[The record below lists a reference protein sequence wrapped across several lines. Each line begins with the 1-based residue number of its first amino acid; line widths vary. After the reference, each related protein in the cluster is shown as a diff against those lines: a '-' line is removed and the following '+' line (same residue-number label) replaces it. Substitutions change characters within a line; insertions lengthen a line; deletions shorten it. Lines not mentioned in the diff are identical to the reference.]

1 MILLLNSACSLRW
14 DEKQESRRDWVRA
27 SYLGMLIFVFVGV
40 IAFACYA
47 NQFDDWTKAKD
58 LLAVILPAL
67 PPSSVQERRFILK
80 IPGVEPGLLSIPPVH
95 LDGLLRLSTRPCAG
109 FLFRKGLPWTQQ

>member
-1 MILLLNSACSLRW
+1 MTNKPTLEPVQQADRDPFTQFSLQPQV

-47 NQFDDWTKAKD
+47 NQFGDWTKAKD

-67 PPSSVQERRFILK
+67 TALIGAGTAFYFK
-80 IPGVEPGLLSIPPVH
+80 NPGS
-95 LDGLLRLSTRPCAG
+95 
-109 FLFRKGLPWTQQ
+109 

>member
-1 MILLLNSACSLRW
+1 V

-47 NQFDDWTKAKD
+47 NQFGDWTKAKD

-67 PPSSVQERRFILK
+67 TALIGAGTAFYFK
-80 IPGVEPGLLSIPPVH
+80 NPGS
-95 LDGLLRLSTRPCAG
+95 
-109 FLFRKGLPWTQQ
+109 